1 VKQMVVEAIESHDQV
16 IKAMHGDADVAT
28 KAGDIGTADLFTRLV
43 QVHQK
48 QRWFLKEI
56 ARREG

>member
-1 VKQMVVEAIESHDQV
+1 MGDEAIEAHDKV
-16 IKAMHGDADVAT
+16 IKAMHDDAEVAT

-56 ARREG
+56 SRKER

>member
-1 VKQMVVEAIESHDQV
+1 ME
-16 IKAMHGDADVAT
+16 
-28 KAGDIGTADLFTRLV
+28 KAGDIGTGDLFMRLV

-56 ARREG
+56 SRKER

>member
-1 VKQMVVEAIESHDQV
+1 MGHR
-16 IKAMHGDADVAT
+16 
-28 KAGDIGTADLFTRLV
+28 AGDIGTADIFTRLV

-56 ARREG
+56 ARKDN